1 MLATNNQFCILDEF
15 MCNVCKGNLLLDT
28 EKDEK
33 ICSSCGIVVREGNSL
48 SSDGESTTEKA
59 GMTNALES
67 TSLMMYDIGLPTV
80 IDNRNVDATGRHIHD
95 REIDRL
101 RRLNRFTI
109 SSNPKM
115 KNLNKSVGEIRR
127 ITEIMGLNSL
137 VAERASYIY
146 RKILNKGAIR
156 GRSISGIVSASICVA
171 CDDMSIP
178 ISIDKIAEIAQSATK
193 KGINHY
199 YKFILRELKMSSKV
213 LNPTYCISQIAKRAA
228 LSAKAERKALRIL
241 DVVQGNPELSG
252 KKPISLAA
260 AALYLAVCE
269 LKENTTQLRIAI
281 AAGITT
287 ITIRKRSVE
296 ISQILNNLKS

>member
-1 MLATNNQFCILDEF
+1 
-15 MCNVCKGNLLLDT
+15 MCNVCKGKLLLDA

-33 ICSSCGIVVREGNSL
+33 ICSSCGIVVRESNSL
-48 SSDGESTTEKA
+48 SSDGESITEKA

-80 IDNRNVDATGRHIHD
+80 IGNRNVDATGRHIHD
-95 REIDRL
+95 PEIDRL

-193 KGINHY
+193 KASI
-199 YKFILRELKMSSKV
+199 I
-213 LNPTYCISQIAKRAA
+213 
-228 LSAKAERKALRIL
+228 
-241 DVVQGNPELSG
+241 
-252 KKPISLAA
+252 
-260 AALYLAVCE
+260 
-269 LKENTTQLRIAI
+269 
-281 AAGITT
+281 ITN
-287 ITIRKRSVE
+287 SY
-296 ISQILNNLKS
+296 